1 VIIVLPQKKSFKWI
15 YVFLFIFIL
24 NLAALLLGRVLLHA
38 GISGQN
44 TTGFA
49 ILSLIAAIMASLG
62 YFGFP
67 VLSGV
72 FILSDL
78 AGIFYKYYII
88 MSGKSDG
95 WADLTSI
102 IGYMFIGCAGF
113 AMGIAAEILS
123 RRMKK
128 K

>member
-1 VIIVLPQKKSFKWI
+1 VLPQKKSLKWI
-15 YVFLFIFIL
+15 YVLLFIFIL
-24 NLAALLLGRVLLHA
+24 NLAALLFGRILLHA
-38 GISGQN
+38 AISGQN

-67 VLSGV
+67 MLSGV
-72 FILSDL
+72 FILSDI
-78 AGIFYKYYII
+78 AGIFYMYYII
-88 MSGKSDG
+88 ISGKSDG

-113 AMGIAAEILS
+113 ALGIAAEIVS
-123 RRMKK
+123 RRIRKK
-128 K
+128 